1 MNTAATDLL
10 PDDPLF
16 SFIRAACAEVARR
29 ARFVKIE
36 SGELERFASL
46 LSQHRPTPPALDPA
60 HLAFKE
66 ESTTVGFALTLNAIN
81 FGSGYFPYLKKTGE
95 LSGYRTIATALRQR
109 FEREGPLSAAQ
120 LGRVSAGD
128 CARLFGQAETG
139 PAGELMSLFA
149 RAWNELGAWLMS
161 EYGGAFE
168 GPVKEARGSA
178 ERLTRLLA
186 RMPMYQDV
194 AIYQGF
200 RVPFLK
206 RAQITCADLATA
218 LRGRG
223 LGRFEDLAQL
233 TIFADNLVPHT
244 LRMLGVLSYDLLLL
258 QRIEGEEE
266 LASGSEEEVEIRA
279 CALHAVELLSAACAR
294 RGYTI
299 APHKLDLLLWS
310 RGQSPAIKA
319 KPRHRTRCTF
329 Y

>member
-1 MNTAATDLL
+1 VL
-10 PDDPLF
+10 PDEPLF
-16 SFIRAACAEVARR
+16 AFIREACAEVARR
-29 ARFVKIE
+29 ARLVKIE
-36 SGELERFASL
+36 SAELERFASL
-46 LSQHRPTPPALDPA
+46 LAQNRPTPPPLDPA
-60 HLAFKE
+60 HLAFRDDE
-66 ESTTVGFALTLNAIN
+66 TTVAFALTLNAVN
-81 FGSGYFPYLKKTGE
+81 FGSGYFPHLKKDGE
-95 LSGYRTIATALRQR
+95 LSGYRTIASALRRR
-109 FEREGPLSAAQ
+109 FEREGALSAAQ
-120 LGRVSAGD
+120 LSRVTRGD
-128 CARLFGQAETG
+128 CARLFGQDESG
-139 PAGELMSLFA
+139 PAGELMGLFA
-149 RAWNELGAWLMS
+149 RAWNELGSWLS
-161 EYGGAFE
+161 SGYRGAFE
-168 GPVKEARGSA
+168 GPVAEARGSA
-178 ERLTRLLA
+178 ERLTRSLA

-223 LGRFEDLAQL
+223 LGRFDDLAKL

-258 QRIEGEEE
+258 QRIERGEEI
-266 LASGSEEEVEIRA
+266 ASGSEEEVEIRA
-279 CALHAVELLSAACAR
+279 CALHAVELLAAACAR
-294 RGYTI
+294 RGYAI

>member
-1 MNTAATDLL
+1 MSEVL
-10 PDDPLF
+10 PDEPLF
-16 SFIRAACAEVARR
+16 AFIREACAEVARR

-36 SGELERFASL
+36 SGELERFAVM
-46 LSQHRPTPPALDPA
+46 LSGSRPTPPALDPA
-60 HLAFKE
+60 HLAFPNE
-66 ESTTVGFALTLNAIN
+66 ATTVAFAITLNAIN
-81 FGSGYFPYLKKTGE
+81 FGSGWFPHLKKSGE

-109 FEREGPLSAAQ
+109 FAREGAFSASELA
-120 LGRVSAGD
+120 RVTRGD
-128 CARLFGQAETG
+128 CAKLFGQDDAG
-139 PAGELMSLFA
+139 PAGELMGLFA
-149 RAWNELGAWLMS
+149 QGWNELGSWLTS
-161 EYGGAFE
+161 GYGGAFA

-194 AIYQGF
+194 AAYQGF

-223 LGRFEDLAQL
+223 LGQFDDLGKL

-244 LRMLGVLSYDLLLL
+244 LRMFGVLSYDHVLL
-258 QRIEGEEE
+258 QRIEREEE
-266 LASGSEEEVEIRA
+266 LASGCEDEVEIRA

-294 RGYTI
+294 RGWAI

-319 KPRHRTRCTF
+319 KPRHRTRCS
-329 Y
+329 YY